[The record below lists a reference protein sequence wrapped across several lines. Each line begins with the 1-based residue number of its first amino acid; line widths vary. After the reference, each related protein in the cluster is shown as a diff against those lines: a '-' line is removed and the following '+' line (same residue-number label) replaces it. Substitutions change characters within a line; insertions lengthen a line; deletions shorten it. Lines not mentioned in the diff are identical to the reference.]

1 MVNGKEELIIWWSSY
16 CLGETNS
23 APIPV
28 AAQMAKIYV
37 LEENYITV
45 EKLMHIM
52 VHGRF
57 TTLSSRVFLDFES

>member
-1 MVNGKEELIIWWSSY
+1 M
-16 CLGETNS
+16 
-23 APIPV
+23 

-45 EKLMHIM
+45 EKLMHIT

-57 TTLSSRVFLDFES
+57 TTWSSSVFPDFESLAMPLWT

>member
-1 MVNGKEELIIWWSSY
+1 M
-16 CLGETNS
+16 
-23 APIPV
+23 

-57 TTLSSRVFLDFES
+57 TTWSSSVFPDFESLAMPLWT